1 MENLTNVIGA
11 IAQANTSLRNNK
23 LIRDRINEIYFKKVD
38 FDIGTN
44 VKSKRSKNSI
54 NPDHLKRLRLAEK
67 LRIKNQ
73 IKLFLFLLIPSLLT
87 ATLILY
93 LLT

>member
-1 MENLTNVIGA
+1 MENIINVIGA

-23 LIRDRINEIYFKKVD
+23 LTRDRINEIYFKKVD
-38 FDIGTN
+38 IDIGTN

-87 ATLILY
+87 TTLILY
-93 LLT
+93 LLS